1 MMCTGPGPA
10 PHCHFIDAKELNN
23 VTIVTSHKAGQ
34 LSIHRAVPVQRR
46 EEMSKSYE
54 EINAKI
60 EQGDAVVLTADEF
73 KQVV

>member
-1 MMCTGPGPA
+1 
-10 PHCHFIDAKELNN
+10 
-23 VTIVTSHKAGQ
+23 
-34 LSIHRAVPVQRR
+34 
-46 EEMSKSYE
+46 MSKSYE